1 MYSLYFGTCKR
12 LRIKKRE
19 EITIQ
24 YRTSIFNSRTFWNF
38 EDGTYQIFKTLR
50 PYWYCKQKYHICEV
64 YNMQKIIL
72 YNSFLL
78 LDTN

>member
-1 MYSLYFGTCKR
+1 MYSLYFGTCIR
-12 LRIKKRE
+12 LRSKKRE

-24 YRTSIFNSRTFWNF
+24 YRTSIFNSRTSWNF
-38 EDGTYQIFKTLR
+38 EDGTYQILKTLR
-50 PYWYCKQKYHICEV
+50 PYWYCKLKYHICEV
-64 YNMQKIIL
+64 HNMHKIIL